1 MIGALPQKI
10 KPRLSPRLLKGSS
23 KFMCKTNDFCVCAE
37 MLCDGEGNISLIF
50 RNTRKEAVCTL
61 LNITTNEQ
69 WARELCDR
77 CNAAGLSEVHIM
89 DVIEDSLG

>member
-1 MIGALPQKI
+1 MGRSPKKA
-10 KPRLSPRLLKGSS
+10 KPRLSPRLWKGLS
-23 KFMCKTNDFCVCAE
+23 KFMCKTNDFCVYAE

-77 CNAAGLSEVHIM
+77 CNSAELSEVHIM